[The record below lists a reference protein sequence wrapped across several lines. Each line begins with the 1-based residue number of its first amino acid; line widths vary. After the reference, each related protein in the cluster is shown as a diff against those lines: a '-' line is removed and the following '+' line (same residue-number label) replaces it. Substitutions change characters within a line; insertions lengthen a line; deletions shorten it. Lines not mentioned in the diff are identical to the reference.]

1 MTLVTAHQK
10 NGITAIAAA
19 ENALGSENR
28 IVVLDAAGT
37 ILLDTL
43 CRQRVTDIT
52 VCGGETYCAV
62 LTPNAMLTFD
72 GAGVLDTIPVDD
84 DDVLSLEYAGTRV
97 LICAKDRYYIPQ
109 KEPQAEE

>member
-1 MTLVTAHQK
+1 M
-10 NGITAIAAA
+10 
-19 ENALGSENR
+19 
-28 IVVLDAAGT
+28 
-37 ILLDTL
+37 
-43 CRQRVTDIT
+43 
-52 VCGGETYCAV
+52 

-97 LICAKDRYYIPQ
+97 LICAKDRYYITQ